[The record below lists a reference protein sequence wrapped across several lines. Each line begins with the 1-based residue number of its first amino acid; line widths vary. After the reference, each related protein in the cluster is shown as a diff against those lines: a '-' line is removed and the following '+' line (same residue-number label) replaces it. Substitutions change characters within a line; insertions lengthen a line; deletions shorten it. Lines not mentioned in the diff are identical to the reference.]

1 MPEFVK
7 KQLSE
12 KGAAYSSSSSTL
24 CSSFAAPKPKL
35 APKIAAIPKKRVS
48 EGDKPDQAPYDFSF
62 FFFFLTYLFGFDG
75 ALSVT
80 KALDHSTGRSEF
92 G

>member
-7 KQLSE
+7 KKLSE

-48 EGDKPDQAPYDFSF
+48 EGDKPDQAPYDS
-62 FFFFLTYLFGFDG
+62 FFFLTHLFGFDG